1 MAILSEMGILGVGT
15 FCIFVL
21 AAVRTKEGKPF
32 IRVPE
37 LISRGVNWEI
47 IILIASTMPLCNA
60 LEAEEVGVLQ
70 TVIAWLSQVF
80 AGLDPTMFLVVFT
93 LLFIVTTQFTHNLVL
108 MLVFTPV
115 LTKMGV
121 ALGANPVL
129 VMLLVFYTAMTAYA
143 TPAASANAALI
154 FGNTEWVTTKRCI
167 YLRYL
172 SSYSSCHRTARCRC
186 SIR

>member
-1 MAILSEMGILGVGT
+1 MFPFKLFAVIQIGLTTKAIGAVDINFVSWFAYNVVISILLSLGYVLACKLVLRPDLSRVKEAGAKYAHLRGEKMSRETKIGAAVLAVFIVGLMLPSLLPKTVPGMAILSEMGILGVGT

-70 TVIAWLSQVF
+70 TVIAWLSQV
-80 AGLDPTMFLVVFT
+80 
-93 LLFIVTTQFTHNLVL
+93 
-108 MLVFTPV
+108 
-115 LTKMGV
+115 
-121 ALGANPVL
+121 
-129 VMLLVFYTAMTAYA
+129 LLV
-143 TPAASANAALI
+143 
-154 FGNTEWVTTKRCI
+154 
-167 YLRYL
+167 
-172 SSYSSCHRTARCRC
+172 
-186 SIR
+186 